1 MKKISVIL
9 GLAFVIV
16 TFCMFYLVRNG
27 VSLRS
32 EPLIKPTEISTD
44 HRNIAEHLMLRLFP
58 ELQQNHYILWG
69 VLPETQESQRVL
81 SYALE
86 EYEKMFKVP
95 VHMIRDGVNATD
107 AELRACAKPCWVL
120 LPTEQAN
127 ELTPNELVEKKFH
140 SMNLPFITL
149 TWVNFDNTEK
159 VTDEC
164 EAQQRLHLDCLIPV
178 SIREV
183 QKRIKDPSKLHFFL
197 RKYNDRD
204 YFLFVQKEASPN

>member
-1 MKKISVIL
+1 MKKISAIL
-9 GLAFVIV
+9 GIAFVIM
-16 TFCMFYLVRNG
+16 TFCMFYLVRKG

-58 ELQQNHYILWG
+58 ELQENHYILWG

-86 EYEKMFKVP
+86 EYQKMFKVP
-95 VHMIRDGVNATD
+95 VHIIRDGANATD

-140 SMNLPFITL
+140 SLNLPYITL
-149 TWVNFDNTEK
+149 TWVSFDNSEK

-164 EAQQRLHLDCLIPV
+164 EAQQRLHLDCLVPV

-183 QKRIKDPSKLHFFL
+183 QKKIKDPSKLHFFL

-204 YFLFVQKEASPN
+204 YFLFVQREVSP